1 MKVLNWYRQIK
12 TFVDI
17 DANVNVW
24 WCVCVSPFENLA
36 VFGSNHPNV
45 WQQPS
50 HIFRIIYL
58 YIYIS
63 LYIYK
68 SYIYILYILY
78 IYSIYSDTE
87 FWWERLKWPDVD
99 PNNRV
104 TSISVGQERP
114 WNAPQVPA
122 SASRGFVPIEL
133 LQLGIVNSSLW
144 IALKWATFFRSFTS
158 CKWLWMAWNNWGYH
172 SINGLILVTKIT
184 GIVISGWLVDDEL
197 GDENLPF
204 IYLFIYMGKL

>member
-1 MKVLNWYRQIK
+1 M
-12 TFVDI
+12 
-17 DANVNVW
+17 
-24 WCVCVSPFENLA
+24 CVCVCVTLWKP
-36 VFGSNHPNV
+36 GSFR
-45 WQQPS
+45 QQPS
-50 HIFRIIYL
+50 ECLAATIPYFSNYIPIYIYL
-58 YIYIS
+58 YIKFI
-63 LYIYK
+63 
-68 SYIYILYILY
+68 YIYILYILY